1 MANIKPRAGHRG
13 QSRWICLCILGTI
26 LSACGQPVL
35 QETGGSELPFDG
47 QLAYEQAWAQCGFG
61 PRPTG
66 SEAGRKTSDYIAS
79 QLERLGWQVQTE
91 EFHYRGLSVRNIIG
105 KRGKGPVIILGA
117 HYDTRPL
124 ADRDP
129 QTPDQPTLGGN
140 DGASGV
146 AVLLELAR
154 VLPTYHL
161 ENEIWLAFFD
171 AEDRGHIDGWPF
183 SVGARHMAQN
193 MKIQPLYLIVLDMVG
208 DPQQEIYYERNSDPQ
223 LRGRIWEIAR
233 GLGYEEFIAEEKY
246 SIIDDHTPFL
256 EIGVPAVDIIDFDY
270 PFWHTT
276 EDTCD
281 KISPES
287 LERVGRVMVKLL
299 TED

>member
-1 MANIKPRAGHRG
+1 MEGSPPADSRE
-13 QSRWICLCILGTI
+13 QSYWISVFIVAIIIT
-26 LSACGQPVL
+26 ACAQPSI
-35 QETGGSELPFDG
+35 QELEISEVPFDG
-47 QLAYEQAWAQCGFG
+47 QLAYEQAWAQCAFG
-61 PRPTG
+61 SRPTG
-66 SEAGRKTSDYIAS
+66 SEAGRKTGDYIAS
-79 QLERLGWQVQTE
+79 QLERLGWQVKTE
-91 EFHYRGLSVRNIIG
+91 EFDYRDLSVRNIIG
-105 KRGKGPVIILGA
+105 KRGEGSVIILGA

-129 QTPDQPTLGGN
+129 QVPDQPILGGN

-183 SVGARHMAQN
+183 SVGARHTAQN
-193 MKIQPLYLIVLDMVG
+193 LEIQPTYVIVLDMVG
-208 DPQQEIYYERNSDPQ
+208 DAQQEIYYERNSDPQ
-223 LRGRIWEIAR
+223 LRGKIWDIAR

-256 EIGVPAVDIIDFDY
+256 EVGISAVDIIDFDY

>member
-1 MANIKPRAGHRG
+1 MLI
-13 QSRWICLCILGTI
+13 
-26 LSACGQPVL
+26 
-35 QETGGSELPFDG
+35 QEAEVSEVPFDG
-47 QLAYEQAWAQCGFG
+47 QLAYEQALAQCAFG

-66 SEAGRKTSDYIAS
+66 SEAGRKTGDYIAS
-79 QLERLGWQVQTE
+79 QLESLGWRVETE
-91 EFHYRGLSVRNIIG
+91 EFDNRGLSVRNIIG
-105 KRGKGPVIILGA
+105 KRGEGPVIILGA

-129 QTPDQPTLGGN
+129 QAPHRPILGGN

-161 ENEIWLAFFD
+161 KNEIWLAFFD

-183 SVGARHMAQN
+183 SVGARHMAQSLE
-193 MKIQPLYLIVLDMVG
+193 IQPAYVIVLDMIG
-208 DPQQEIYYERNSDPQ
+208 DAQQEIYYERNSDPQ
-223 LRGRIWEIAR
+223 LRGKIWDIAR
-233 GLGYEEFIAEEKY
+233 GLGYGEFVAEEKY

-256 EIGVPAVDIIDFDY
+256 EVGIPAVDIIDFDY

-287 LERVGRVMVKLL
+287 LERVGWVMVKLL

>member
-1 MANIKPRAGHRG
+1 MRKNPATKEQPY
-13 QSRWICLCILGTI
+13 WISILIVAAI
-26 LSACGQPVL
+26 LTACGQPPI
-35 QETGGSELPFDG
+35 QEAEVSEVIFDG
-47 QLAYEQAWAQCGFG
+47 QLAYEQARAQCAFG

-66 SEAGRKTSDYIAS
+66 SEAGRKTGDYIVS
-79 QLERLGWQVQTE
+79 QLESLAWQVETE
-91 EFHYRGLSVRNIIG
+91 EFDYGGLSVRNIIG
-105 KRGKGPVIILGA
+105 KRGEGPVIILGA

-129 QTPDQPTLGGN
+129 QAPDQPILGGN

-154 VLPTYHL
+154 ILPTYHL
-161 ENEIWLAFFD
+161 KNEIWLAFFD

-193 MKIQPLYLIVLDMVG
+193 LAIQPAYVIILDMVG
-208 DPQQEIYYERNSDPQ
+208 DAQQEIYYERNSDPQ
-223 LRGRIWEIAR
+223 LRERVWDIAQ

-256 EIGVPAVDIIDFDY
+256 EVGTPAVDIIDFDY